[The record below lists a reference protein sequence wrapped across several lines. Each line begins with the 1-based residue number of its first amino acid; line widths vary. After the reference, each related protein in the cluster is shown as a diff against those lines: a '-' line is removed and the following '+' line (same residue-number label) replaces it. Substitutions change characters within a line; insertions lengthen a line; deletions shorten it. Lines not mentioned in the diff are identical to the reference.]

1 MDTSTGTGA
10 APPQV
15 VADPTLV
22 RAILADPGYT
32 VPDPGSGAPP
42 RTMHWLR
49 QNVARFS
56 NGTDHARRREL
67 AEDLLRPLDA
77 VWLRA
82 AARDQ
87 TSAVIDEAGRRPF
100 DVMARVAR
108 RVPGLVLAAAL
119 GCTDPELV
127 IGHLAPAAAVYQPG
141 PTDPRTADGSVARL
155 AELMPS
161 GPDEQVA
168 ARIGLLIQA
177 YDATAGLI
185 GNAVVAGIRAGRPV
199 PAAELVAQA
208 LRADPPARLTRRV
221 TPSGEAIALDLT
233 GAGDDPAGHLAFGS
247 GQRTCPGA
255 AHAIALAEGAVQPLL
270 ARCLWTGAA
279 IGYPEPS
286 ALRTPERLEL
296 AER

>member
-1 MDTSTGTGA
+1 MDTSTG
-10 APPQV
+10 PQV
-15 VADPTLV
+15 VAGPALV
-22 RAILADPGYT
+22 RAILDEPGYT
-32 VPDPGSGAPP
+32 MPDPGSGATP

-56 NGTDHARRREL
+56 NGADHARRREL
-67 AEDLLRPLDA
+67 AESLLRSLDPA
-77 VWLRA
+77 RLRA

-87 TSAVIDEAGRRPF
+87 ASAVIDEAGRRPF

-119 GCTDPELV
+119 GSADPELL
-127 IGHLAPAAAVYQPG
+127 IGHLAPVAALYQPG
-141 PTDPRTADGSVARL
+141 PADPRAADGSVAGL
-155 AELMPS
+155 ADLLPG

-185 GNAVVAGIRAGRPV
+185 GNAVVAGIRAGRLG
-199 PAAELVAQA
+199 PAAELVSQA
-208 LRADPPARLTRRV
+208 LRADPPVRFTRRV
-221 TPSGEAIALDLT
+221 TPSGQTITLDLT
-233 GAGDDPAGHLAFGS
+233 VAGDDPAGHLAFGY
-247 GQRTCPGA
+247 GPRICPGA
-255 AHAIALAEGAVQPLL
+255 GHAMALAEGAVHPLL
-270 ARCLWTGAA
+270 TRCRWTGAA

-286 ALRTPERLEL
+286 ALRAPERLEL

>member
-1 MDTSTGTGA
+1 MDISTGPRPA
-10 APPQV
+10 ARV
-15 VADPTLV
+15 VADPALV

-32 VPDPGSGAPP
+32 VPDPGRGAAP

-67 AEDLLRPLDA
+67 AESLLGPLDP
-77 VWLRA
+77 VRLRA

-87 TSAVIDEAGRRPF
+87 TSAVIDRAGRRPF
-100 DVMARVAR
+100 DVMAQVAR

-119 GCTDPELV
+119 GATDPELL
-127 IGHLAPAAAVYQPG
+127 IGHLAPVAAVYQPG
-141 PTDPRTADGSVARL
+141 PADPRTADGSVARL
-155 AELMPS
+155 AELLPA

-221 TPSGEAIALDLT
+221 TPSGETIALDLT
-233 GAGDDPAGHLAFGS
+233 VAGNDPAGHLAFGY

-255 AHAIALAEGAVQPLL
+255 AQASALAEGAVQPLL
-270 ARCLWTGAA
+270 ARCRWTGAA
-279 IGYPEPS
+279 IGYPEPA
-286 ALRTPERLEL
+286 ALHAPDRLEL

>member
-1 MDTSTGTGA
+1 MDTSTGPRPAPRVVTD
-10 APPQV
+10 PPQV
-15 VADPTLV
+15 KD
-22 RAILADPGYT
+22 ILGDPGYT
-32 VPDPGSGAPP
+32 VPDPGCGAPP

-67 AEDLLRPLDA
+67 AESLLRPLDPA
-77 VWLRA
+77 RLRA

-87 TSAVIDEAGRRPF
+87 TSAVIDEAGRHPF

-108 RVPGLVLAAAL
+108 RVPGLVLAADL
-119 GCTDPELV
+119 GCADPELL
-127 IGHLAPAAAVYQPG
+127 IGHLAPVAAVYQPG
-141 PTDPRTADGSVARL
+141 PADPRTADGSVARL
-155 AELMPS
+155 AELLPG

-185 GNAVVAGIRAGRPV
+185 GNAVVAGIRAGRPG
-199 PAAELVAQA
+199 PAAELVAQV
-208 LRADPPARLTRRV
+208 LRADPPARSTRRV
-221 TPSGEAIALDLT
+221 TPSGETIVLDLT
-233 GAGDDPAGHLAFGS
+233 VAGDDPAGHLAFGY
-247 GQRTCPGA
+247 GQRLCPGA

-270 ARCLWTGAA
+270 ARCRWTGAA
-279 IGYPEPS
+279 IGYPEPP
-286 ALRTPERLEL
+286 ALRAPDRLEL

>member
-1 MDTSTGTGA
+1 MDTSTGPRPV
-10 APPQV
+10 PPQV
-15 VADPTLV
+15 VADPALV

-32 VPDPGSGAPP
+32 VPDPGSGAPA

-56 NGTDHARRREL
+56 NGTAHARRREL
-67 AEDLLRPLDA
+67 AEGLLRPLDPDR
-77 VWLRA
+77 LRA

-100 DVMARVAR
+100 EVMARVAR

-119 GCTDPELV
+119 GCTDPEGL
-127 IGHLAPAAAVYQPG
+127 IGHLAPVAAVYQPG

-155 AELMPS
+155 AELLPG

-185 GNAVVAGIRAGRPV
+185 GNAVVAGIRAGRPA

-221 TPSGEAIALDLT
+221 APSGETIAVDLT
-233 GAGDDPAGHLAFGS
+233 VAGDDPAGHLAFGH
-247 GQRTCPGA
+247 GPRICPGA
-255 AHAIALAEGAVQPLL
+255 THAIALAEGAVQPLL
-270 ARCLWTGAA
+270 ARCRGTGAA
-279 IGYPEPS
+279 IRYPGPA
-286 ALRTPERLEL
+286 ALRAPERLEL